1 MEKKQIKKAPP
12 RATQAARR
20 PQSQPSQGMDL
31 ASLFNT
37 AVQAL
42 TANRGTLNQA
52 DAYNQNHGDNMV
64 QIFDMITQALSS
76 QKGAPPSQQLAHASQ
91 YLAVHGTS
99 GSAKAYSEGLARAAR
114 QFEGQKSITP
124 DNAMMLV
131 QSLLGGGMPA
141 GQGSGQSGGALDAI
155 MDLTKGERLDA
166 NDVGALLN
174 AGMAFLGAKQQ
185 GQDNMQAA
193 ISALISGGPMGQ
205 SPHRA
210 QSGELVANAL
220 MQAISML
227 GRK

>member
-12 RATQAARR
+12 RAAR
-20 PQSQPSQGMDL
+20 PAPKSQPSQGMDL
-31 ASLFNT
+31 APLFNA

-42 TANRGTLNQA
+42 SANRGALNQA

-64 QIFDMITQALSS
+64 QIFNLITQALSS
-76 QKGAPPSQQLAHASQ
+76 KSGAPPSQQLEHASK

-114 QFEGQKSITP
+114 QFEGQKSVTP
-124 DNAMMLV
+124 ENAMMLV

-141 GQGSGQSGGALDAI
+141 GQGSQGGGALDAI
-155 MDLTKGERLDA
+155 MDLTRGEQLDA

-193 ISALISGGPMGQ
+193 ISALVSSGPMGQ

-227 GRK
+227 GKK

>member
-1 MEKKQIKKAPP
+1 MEKKQIKKAPR
-12 RATQAARR
+12 RASQPASR
-20 PQSQPSQGMDL
+20 PQPSQGMDL
-31 ASLFNT
+31 APLFSM
-37 AVQAL
+37 AAQAL
-42 TANRGTLNQA
+42 TANQAALNRA
-52 DAYNQNHGDNMV
+52 DAQNQNHGDNMV
-64 QIFDMITQALSS
+64 QIFNLITQALSS
-76 QKGAPPSQQLAHASQ
+76 KSGAPPSQQLAHASK

-99 GSAKAYSEGLARAAR
+99 GSAKVYSEGLARAAR
-114 QFEGQKSITP
+114 QFEGQTVTP
-124 DNAMMLV
+124 NNAMMLV

-141 GQGSGQSGGALDAI
+141 AQSNQGGGALDAI
-155 MDLTKGERLDA
+155 MDLTKGEKLDA

-220 MQAISML
+220 MQAISAM

>member
-1 MEKKQIKKAPP
+1 M
-12 RATQAARR
+12 AA
-20 PQSQPSQGMDL
+20 
-31 ASLFNT
+31 
-37 AVQAL
+37 QAL
-42 TANRGTLNQA
+42 TANQAALNRA
-52 DAYNQNHGDNMV
+52 DAQNQNHGDNMV
-64 QIFDMITQALSS
+64 QIFNLITQALSS
-76 QKGAPPSQQLAHASQ
+76 KSGAPPSQQLAHASK

-99 GSAKAYSEGLARAAR
+99 GSAKVYSEGLARAAR
-114 QFEGQKSITP
+114 QFEGQTVTP
-124 DNAMMLV
+124 NNAMMLV

-141 GQGSGQSGGALDAI
+141 AQSNQGGGALDAI
-155 MDLTKGERLDA
+155 MDLTKGEKLDA

-220 MQAISML
+220 MQAISAM

>member
-1 MEKKQIKKAPP
+1 MEKKQIKKAP
-12 RATQAARR
+12 RR
-20 PQSQPSQGMDL
+20 PAQTSRPAKPSQGLDL
-31 ASLFNT
+31 ASLFNMAT
-37 AVQAL
+37 QAL
-42 TANRGTLNQA
+42 AANKGALNQA

-64 QIFDMITQALSS
+64 QIFDMITKALSS
-76 QKGAPPSQQLAHASQ
+76 KAGAPPSQQLAHASQ

-99 GSAKAYSEGLARAAR
+99 GSAKVYSQGLAQAAR
-114 QFEGQKSITP
+114 QFEGQSVTP
-124 DNAMMLV
+124 NNAMMLV
-131 QSLLGGGMPA
+131 QSLLGGGMPPA
-141 GQGSGQSGGALDAI
+141 QSNQGGALDAI
-155 MDLTKGERLDA
+155 MDLTKGEKLDA

-185 GQDNMQAA
+185 GQDNVQAA

-220 MQAISML
+220 MQAISAM

>member
-1 MEKKQIKKAPP
+1 MEKKQIKKAP
-12 RATQAARR
+12 RR
-20 PQSQPSQGMDL
+20 PAQTSRPAKPSQGMDL
-31 ASLFNT
+31 ASLFNMAT
-37 AVQAL
+37 QAL
-42 TANRGTLNQA
+42 AANRGALNQA

-76 QKGAPPSQQLAHASQ
+76 KAGAPPSQQLAHASQ

-99 GSAKAYSEGLARAAR
+99 GSAKAYSQGLAQAAR
-114 QFEGQKSITP
+114 QFEGQSVTP
-124 DNAMMLV
+124 NNAMMLV
-131 QSLLGGGMPA
+131 QSLLGGGAPA
-141 GQGSGQSGGALDAI
+141 GQGSQGGGALDAI
-155 MDLTKGERLDA
+155 MDLTRGEKLDS

-193 ISALISGGPMGQ
+193 ISALVSGGPMGQ

-210 QSGELVANAL
+210 QSGELVANVL
-220 MQAISML
+220 MQAISAM